1 MRYPLKY
8 LTTLGLLGAAV
19 LAAPVASYAQHV
31 GYATKSVNLRAGPA
45 RDYPVVFVAT
55 RGAPLQVL
63 GCLNGY
69 QWCDVAVG
77 RNRGWVFANNISY
90 PYQGHNAPMIRV
102 GAAVGIGII
111 AFSVGS
117 YWDSHYRSRPWYGQR
132 SRWVGR
138 PVHARPPQ
146 ARPPHVR
153 PPHASPAQVRPA
165 QVRPPVANHRPTQRP
180 PSAHPPGAGRPI
192 PLPAR

>member
-1 MRYPLKY
+1 MSTGRAAGWFGRVCLGTTAAFQASSMDVDNRGHCADGQHRFFAWQFPLMRYPLN

-77 RNRGWVFANNISY
+77 PVSY
-90 PYQGHNAPMIRV
+90 THLTL
-102 GAAVGIGII
+102 
-111 AFSVGS
+111 
-117 YWDSHYRSRPWYGQR
+117 
-132 SRWVGR
+132 
-138 PVHARPPQ
+138 
-146 ARPPHVR
+146 
-153 PPHASPAQVRPA
+153 
-165 QVRPPVANHRPTQRP
+165 PT
-180 PSAHPPGAGRPI
+180 SD
-192 PLPAR
+192 LV